1 MVGLSQG
8 EVAKTIS
15 FQTEKVPFGMKPYA
29 DHLVDFD
36 VPTYNIW
43 KAQEKSEGAT
53 HPGNSAPVI
62 PVALVICSKREF

>member
-15 FQTEKVPFGMKPYA
+15 FQTESMPDGIKPYA

-36 VPTYNIW
+36 VPIYNIW
-43 KAQEKSEGAT
+43 KAQKKSEGAT
-53 HPGNSAPVI
+53 HQGNSDWSA
-62 PVALVICSKREF
+62 